1 MIHHVFLFTLCSD
14 AQSCPTLCNPMD
26 CAHQAPLSMGF
37 SSQEYWSGCHFP
49 PPGDLLDLRIEPA
62 SLTSPVLAGR
72 LFTPSSTW
80 EVIIHAI
87 RYQRLMR
94 WYQNCWLHLQ
104 VVSLCLSLLMF
115 FDEKKS
121 TPATSKNICLCL
133 VSRQYC
139 QTIYSGFIIMKIVYL
154 V

>member
-1 MIHHVFLFTLCSD
+1 MCWFIMSFCSHCTQMLSHVLLFATPWTVPTRILCPWGS
-14 AQSCPTLCNPMD
+14 
-26 CAHQAPLSMGF
+26 PLKNTGV
-37 SSQEYWSGCHFP
+37 GCHFP
-49 PPGDLLDLRIEPA
+49 PPWDLPDPRIE
-62 SLTSPVLAGR
+62 STSPALAGR

-80 EVIIHAI
+80 EVTIHAI

-104 VVSLCLSLLMF
+104 VVSCLSLLVF

-133 VSRQYC
+133 VSRLYC
-139 QTIYSGFIIMKIVYL
+139 QIMYSGFIIMKIVYQ